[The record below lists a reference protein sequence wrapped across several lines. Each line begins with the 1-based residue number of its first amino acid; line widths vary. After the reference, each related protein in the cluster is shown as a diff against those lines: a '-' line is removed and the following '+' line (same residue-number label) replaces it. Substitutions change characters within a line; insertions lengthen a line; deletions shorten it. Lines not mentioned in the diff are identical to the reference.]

1 MHLVVRHV
9 ILDVNT
15 VFVSLATTLGHS
27 LCSEVRRLSSQTDRE
42 IMSSQPWQTFG
53 TLPTAKGKPVVTR
66 ETCRQMSPAWT
77 VPVQFLS
84 VWQTTVPVPW
94 PGLSQSYWGKWKTY
108 KAIGSLEIGDT
119 PDTSSMLLYKKKKKK
134 KALFYELAH
143 LHFFFLLCLPRHAQR
158 CRNSYLRGY

>member
-1 MHLVVRHV
+1 MHLAVHV

-42 IMSSQPWQTFG
+42 ITSSQPWQTFG
-53 TLPTAKGKPVVTR
+53 MLPTAKGKPVVTR

-108 KAIGSLEIGDT
+108 IAIGSLEIGDT
-119 PDTSSMLLYKKKKKK
+119 PDMLCYKKKKSFILWTCSF
-134 KALFYELAH
+134 AL
-143 LHFFFLLCLPRHAQR
+143 FFFLLCLPRHAQR
-158 CRNSYLRGY
+158 CRNSYLGGY